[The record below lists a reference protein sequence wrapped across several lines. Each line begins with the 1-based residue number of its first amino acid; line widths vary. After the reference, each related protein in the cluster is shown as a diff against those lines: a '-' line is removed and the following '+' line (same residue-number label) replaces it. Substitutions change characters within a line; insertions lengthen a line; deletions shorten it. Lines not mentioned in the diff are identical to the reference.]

1 MKMTKIISLFSCLI
15 LLAGLMV
22 GCGGNPTS
30 SSAPA
35 GDSSSE
41 VSSGV
46 EDSSSS
52 SSSEVVVNALK
63 TAFFEAHIASAE
75 LVEEYDGKTPTE
87 GGVFLKVEISVT
99 NTMEQDITMVDTDFQ
114 AEYGD
119 GVGALPMES
128 FNDEMAPIEYDL
140 EPGEEATYTYV
151 YEIAAGSEDIS
162 IVFIEEFDNG
172 ETGETYRFPVELD

>member
-1 MKMTKIISLFSCLI
+1 MKMTKIISLLSCLV

-22 GCGGNPTS
+22 GCGGNTGS

-35 GDSSSE
+35 EDSSSVTSSVPDSSSE
-41 VSSGV
+41 VV
-46 EDSSSS
+46 TNE
-52 SSSEVVVNALK
+52 LK
-63 TAFFEAHIASAE
+63 TAFFDAHIVSAE
-75 LVEEYDGKTPTE
+75 LVDEYGGKTPTE

-99 NTMEQDITMVDTDFQ
+99 NTMEQNITMVDTDFQ

-119 GVGALPMES
+119 GVGALPMEA
-128 FNDEMAPIEYDL
+128 FNDEMAPVEYDL

-151 YEIAAGSEDIS
+151 YEIADGSEDIS

-172 ETGETYRFPVELD
+172 ETGETYRFPVELS

>member
-1 MKMTKIISLFSCLI
+1 MKMTKIISLLSCLV
-15 LLAGLMV
+15 LLCGLMV
-22 GCGGNPTS
+22 GCGGNTTSSSS

-41 VSSGV
+41 VSSV
-46 EDSSSS
+46 VPD
-52 SSSEVVVNALK
+52 SSSEVAVNALK

-87 GGVFLKVEISVT
+87 GGVFLKVAISVT

-119 GVGALPMES
+119 GVGALPMEA

-140 EPGEEATYTYV
+140 EPGEEATYPYV